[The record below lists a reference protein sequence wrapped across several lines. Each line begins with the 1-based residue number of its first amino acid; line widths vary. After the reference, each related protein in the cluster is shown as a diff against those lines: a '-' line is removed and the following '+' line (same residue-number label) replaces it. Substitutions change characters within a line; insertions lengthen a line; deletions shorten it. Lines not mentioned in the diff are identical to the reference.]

1 MYGWD
6 WGPRLPDAGLFREAS
21 VLAVKTAR
29 LAQVFVGQEHHVTG
43 KKRFTETLL
52 ILFA

>member
-43 KKRFTETLL
+43 KRFTDVL